1 MSSSDIVQ
9 FVVLILLLLT
19 SAFFSSSETA
29 LATANKIK
37 LRSMAEHGNKSAA
50 LAIKVTGESDKM
62 LSAILIGN
70 NVANLTASSLVTT
83 LTIKVVDF
91 WRDYTKDLGGKK
103 CGDNS
108 SSFCK
113 ADLPFD
119 DRPHTCDFFSQ

>member
-62 LSAILIGN
+62 LSAILI
-70 NVANLTASSLVTT
+70 
-83 LTIKVVDF
+83 
-91 WRDYTKDLGGKK
+91 
-103 CGDNS
+103 
-108 SSFCK
+108 
-113 ADLPFD
+113 
-119 DRPHTCDFFSQ
+119 